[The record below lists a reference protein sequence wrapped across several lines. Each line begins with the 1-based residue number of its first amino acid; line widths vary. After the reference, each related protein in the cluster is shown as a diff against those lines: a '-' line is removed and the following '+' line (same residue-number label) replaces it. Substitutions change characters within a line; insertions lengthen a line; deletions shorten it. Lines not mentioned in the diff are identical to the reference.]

1 MNNFPIKCDH
11 PRLSITVITKPTLHI
26 FSLTSPQPNSSF
38 QSIPPKFQF
47 LLYSNLRF
55 LNQHN
60 IICKHHTPR
69 NVSLNSSCQ
78 FVHHHYGKEK
88 WTKSRS
94 LMHPNRNGKF
104 FCPPNINVKVPLYG
118 CDCYAYALLASGY
131 VDLVIE
137 SGLKPYDFLSLIPV
151 IEGAGGVITDWKG
164 HQLHWEASSKAHAT
178 SFNVIAA
185 GDEEIHREAIDT
197 LLWQ

>member
-26 FSLTSPQPNSSF
+26 FSLTSAQPKASSF

-78 FVHHHYGKEK
+78 FVHHYGKEK

-94 LMHPNRNGKF
+94 LMHPNRNRKF
-104 FCPPNINVKVPLYG
+104 FCPPNIMTQDGSYSLELKISLPRLRLRYG
-118 CDCYAYALLASGY
+118 HLFTIDY
-131 VDLVIE
+131 
-137 SGLKPYDFLSLIPV
+137 
-151 IEGAGGVITDWKG
+151 
-164 HQLHWEASSKAHAT
+164 SSY
-178 SFNVIAA
+178 
-185 GDEEIHREAIDT
+185 
-197 LLWQ
+197 